1 MAATYEPIATTT
13 LGSASSTITFTSI
26 SSAYTDLVL
35 VMNSKSANGI
45 NNDGINLTVGN
56 GTLDTGSNYSAVAL
70 YNNNAGSV
78 YSFSFTNSTSSEI
91 GLIHN
96 EWSPAIIHFHN
107 YSNTTTYKNFLGRTG
122 SAGGSTTNIRHTIG
136 MWRSTSAI
144 NTIQLQH
151 GGNQFIAGTVCTL
164 YGIKAV

>member
-1 MAATYEPIATTT
+1 MPATYEPIASTT
-13 LGSASSTITFTSI
+13 LGSNSSTITFTSI

-35 VMNSKSANGI
+35 VLNSKSANGV

-70 YNNNAGSV
+70 YNNNAGSIF
-78 YSFSFTNSTSSEI
+78 SLSFTNSTSSEI
-91 GLIHN
+91 GLVHN

-107 YSNTTTYKNFLGRTG
+107 YSNTTTFKNFLGRTG
-122 SAGGSTTNIRHTIG
+122 SAGGSTTQIRHTIG

-144 NTIQLQH
+144 NTIRLTH
-151 GGNQFIAGTVCTL
+151 GGQEFISGSTCTL
-164 YGIKAV
+164 YGIKAA